1 MRKLE
6 GLKPEKVFRYFEDI
20 SAIPRGSGKEEAVS
34 RYCLDF
40 ARERGLA
47 AWRDEHNNVVITKPA
62 TKGYEAVPGMILQGH
77 LDMVWEKDEDCE
89 KDFEKE
95 GIDLVVDGDF
105 VRAEG
110 TTLGGDDGIAVAM
123 MLAILDDETIVHPRL
138 ECVFTTE
145 EETGL
150 YGAEALDCSR
160 LTGRRMINID
170 SRREGVF
177 TVSCAGG
184 VGCGCMLPLTWEE
197 IEENSCTLW
206 VEGLKGGHS
215 GSDIHREL
223 GNSNMLMGRLL
234 YSLTEKLDFRL
245 GETAGGM
252 ADNAIPHS
260 THAVI
265 YVPEAE
271 EEKLSGLIQE
281 MDAVYKK
288 EYAASDP
295 GVTVRLE
302 RNGRR
307 KGRALDRESARRF
320 LLLLHSVPNGV
331 IRNSMDIKGL
341 VQTSLNLGILR
352 MDEKEAL
359 LVFGIRSSLDSEK
372 EELGERLRHLT
383 EFLGGSCVLEGDY
396 PGWEYLQDSSLREAM
411 VSIYERMYGKRP
423 TVLSIHAGL
432 ECGFFSGKI
441 KGLDCVSIG
450 PDQYD
455 LHTPR
460 ERLSISST
468 ERVYKFIL
476 EVLKEQKP
484 A

>member
-1 MRKLE
+1 M
-6 GLKPEKVFRYFEDI
+6 
-20 SAIPRGSGKEEAVS
+20 
-34 RYCLDF
+34 
-40 ARERGLA
+40 
-47 AWRDEHNNVVITKPA
+47 
-62 TKGYEAVPGMILQGH
+62 
-77 LDMVWEKDEDCE
+77 
-89 KDFEKE
+89 
-95 GIDLVVDGDF
+95 
-105 VRAEG
+105 
-110 TTLGGDDGIAVAM
+110 
-123 MLAILDDETIVHPRL
+123 
-138 ECVFTTE
+138 
-145 EETGL
+145 
-150 YGAEALDCSR
+150 
-160 LTGRRMINID
+160 
-170 SRREGVF
+170 
-177 TVSCAGG
+177 
-184 VGCGCMLPLTWEE
+184 
-197 IEENSCTLW
+197 
-206 VEGLKGGHS
+206 
-215 GSDIHREL
+215 
-223 GNSNMLMGRLL
+223 
-234 YSLTEKLDFRL
+234 
-245 GETAGGM
+245 
-252 ADNAIPHS
+252 
-260 THAVI
+260 
-265 YVPEAE
+265 
-271 EEKLSGLIQE
+271 
-281 MDAVYKK
+281 
-288 EYAASDP
+288 
-295 GVTVRLE
+295 
-302 RNGRR
+302 
-307 KGRALDRESARRF
+307 
-320 LLLLHSVPNGV
+320 

-352 MDEKEAL
+352 MDEEEAL

>member
-1 MRKLE
+1 
-6 GLKPEKVFRYFEDI
+6 
-20 SAIPRGSGKEEAVS
+20 
-34 RYCLDF
+34 
-40 ARERGLA
+40 
-47 AWRDEHNNVVITKPA
+47 
-62 TKGYEAVPGMILQGH
+62 
-77 LDMVWEKDEDCE
+77 
-89 KDFEKE
+89 
-95 GIDLVVDGDF
+95 
-105 VRAEG
+105 
-110 TTLGGDDGIAVAM
+110 
-123 MLAILDDETIVHPRL
+123 
-138 ECVFTTE
+138 
-145 EETGL
+145 
-150 YGAEALDCSR
+150 
-160 LTGRRMINID
+160 
-170 SRREGVF
+170 
-177 TVSCAGG
+177 
-184 VGCGCMLPLTWEE
+184 MLPLTWEE

-271 EEKLSGLIQE
+271 EEKLAGLVQE

-288 EYAASDP
+288 EFAASDP